1 MSLRLLVLA
10 LSAGFVVATVS
21 ADNAQPRGGSGSSSS
36 SSAGARHHSPGSSS
50 AQSGGRSSGGSS
62 SSGSSVHSSG
72 SSQSGRSSDRTIA
85 ERRHPR
91 AGTGTGSWPSY
102 GYGYPGYYPGYYP
115 GWYYPYWPS
124 YYYGLSYAY
133 GGFWPYGGY
142 YGGGPGPVYYSYRTG
157 PDTSALRVFGEP
169 SKTRV
174 FVDGYYAGVI
184 DDFDGLFQRLYLAPG
199 RHEIKLKLDGYRT
212 HRVLVYV
219 SPGQTLKLDHD
230 MEKGAGEE
238 TFEDL
243 TGGRGEREMSGE
255 RRPTYEEDDD
265 ADRPAPEGRGG
276 EQPSRHDAARLRLD
290 VRPADA
296 SVYVDGQFRGTA
308 RELGE
313 LELAP
318 GPHRIEVVRPG
329 FRTEERDFDL
339 APGSAREL
347 SIELS
352 RP

>member
-1 MSLRLLVLA
+1 MSVRLLVLA
-10 LSAGFVVATVS
+10 VSAGFLVTSAG
-21 ADNAQPRGGSGSSSS
+21 ADNAQRRGGSSSSS
-36 SSAGARHHSPGSSS
+36 SSAGARHHSPSSGGVQSSGRSSSGSSSSDSS
-50 AQSGGRSSGGSS
+50 AQSGGSSRSS
-62 SSGSSVHSSG
+62 
-72 SSQSGRSSDRTIA
+72 RSSDRTVA

-91 AGTGTGSWPSY
+91 AGTGTGSWR
-102 GYGYPGYYPGYYP
+102 GYAHYPGYYPGYYP

-133 GGFWPYGGY
+133 GGWGPYGGY
-142 YGGGPGPVYYSYRTG
+142 YDTPARAYYSYRTG
-157 PDTSALRVFGEP
+157 PDTASLRVFGEP

-184 DDFDGLFQRLYLAPG
+184 DDFDGMFQRLHLSPG
-199 RHEIKLKLDGYRT
+199 RHEIKFKLDGYRT

-243 TGGRGEREMSGE
+243 SGGRGQREVLSERPPADGDE
-255 RRPTYEEDDD
+255 TY
-265 ADRPAPEGRGG
+265 DRPAPEQRRGD
-276 EQPSRHDAARLRLD
+276 QPFRPHAGRLRLD
-290 VRPADA
+290 IRPADA

-308 RELGE
+308 GQLGE
-313 LELAP
+313 LILPP

-329 FRTEERDFDL
+329 FRTEERDLDL
-339 APGSAREL
+339 DPGSSREIT
-347 SIELS
+347 IELP